1 MEKSSFIIIRTG
13 ILGCI
18 FATLA
23 ACAPTNVTVVSE
35 TTTQLPRPNQ
45 LLVYN
50 FAVSP
55 GEVELDEGIS
65 AKLSDYMSGTSRTQ
79 EEINIGRQVS
89 DALATHLVE
98 ELQSFGFPVQRA
110 AGPPPIGVSILAIR
124 GQFLSID
131 EGNRTE
137 RVVIGLGLG
146 RTDVKTYVQLYD
158 LSGQSRRIVEQ
169 FEVDAKSGA
178 KPGMAET
185 MGVGAAAGHLAT
197 SAALGGALA
206 VGSEAFSA
214 NVDADAK
221 RTAKKIAKQ
230 LGDFFVSQGWIPP
243 GAVQ

>member
-1 MEKSSFIIIRTG
+1 MKKSSLIRTG

-18 FATLA
+18 FALVA
-23 ACAPTNVTVVSE
+23 ACAPTKVTVVSE
-35 TTTQLPRPNQ
+35 TTAQLPRPNQ

-79 EEINIGRQVS
+79 EEINIGQQVS
-89 DALATHLVE
+89 SALATHLVE

-110 AGPPPIGVSILAIR
+110 AGPPPIGVSILAVR

-146 RTDVKTYVQLYD
+146 RTDVKTYVQVYD
-158 LSGQSRRIVEQ
+158 LSGKSRKIVEQ

-185 MGVGAAAGHLAT
+185 MGVGAAAGHLGT

-221 RTAKKIAKQ
+221 RTAKKIAKE
-230 LGDFFVSQGWIPP
+230 LGAFFVSQGWIPP